1 MNISVY
7 INPERMKLKI
17 PFLFLLLVALG
28 SCKKEKTFI
37 YEVDDET
44 VEQPGGDKENV
55 KSTTEFVSIA
65 YSDLFNTTIPNDTLV
80 ALNAGYLAFGDKKL
94 IEDRIIRH
102 FLNSQNVQ
110 IPTDSLMRLDIPLF
124 VGNTYRKFLNRDP
137 NEFEKYFIAN
147 IIQSNTAITP
157 VLVYYA
163 MMTSNEYRYY

>member
-1 MNISVY
+1 MNTSEY
-7 INPERMKLKI
+7 IKLFKMKTKI
-17 PFLFLLLVALG
+17 AFAILFLIALA
-28 SCKKEKTFI
+28 SCKKEKA
-37 YEVDDET
+37 YLYDVNDVA
-44 VEQPGGDKENV
+44 VEQPGGDKGNV

-80 ALNAGYLAFGDKKL
+80 ALNAAYTAFGDKKL

-102 FLNSQNVQ
+102 FLNSPNVQ
-110 IPTDSLMRLDIPLF
+110 IPTDSLMRVDVPAF

-137 NEFEKYFIAN
+137 NEFEKYFISN
-147 IIQSNTAITP
+147 IIQGNTNITP